1 MRQTLVSRR
10 DDLDTFDRAF
20 AAWFLRVSDRLPE
33 REAEPP
39 RRAGARRKGGA
50 PGPGPE
56 LDGGEIEVGAWSADE
71 LLRTRDFAA
80 MSPEEFARARVLIRQ
95 IALARPLRRTHRLR
109 RDRRR
114 GALDVRALVRSS
126 LSTGGDPVHRAYRS
140 RSTAPRKLVL
150 LLDISGSMEAYARG
164 LLLYLHAAQ
173 GSGRGVETFAFGTRL
188 TRLTSELGLRDP
200 DSALAAAAKRVVD
213 WSGGT
218 RIGES
223 LKAYNDM
230 WGRRAL
236 TRGAVVVILSDGCER
251 GDADGDRR
259 GDGAPR
265 ASGVRGRLGE
275 PAQGPSRL
283 RAARR
288 RHAGGVSVRRPAA
301 LGPRH
306 REPRGAGYSPR
317 RHRTEARSV
326 KDIAEGVERWR
337 ERGERIAVATVVATR
352 RSAPRPIGAKFAVSE
367 AGEMCGSVSGG
378 CVEND
383 VAVQALEVIAS
394 GEPRLLSY
402 GISDEQALGVGL
414 PCGGEIDVFLE
425 RLE

>member
-1 MRQTLVSRR
+1 MLREGGLEVGPQRVSDALRALDSVDLARQEDVYWALRQTLVSRR

-126 LSTGGDPVHRAYRS
+126 LSTGGDPVRRAYRS

-150 LLDISGSMEAYARG
+150 LLDISGSMEAYARA

-188 TRLTSELGLRDP
+188 TRLTSELGLRDS

-223 LKAYNDM
+223 LKAYNDD

-236 TRGAVVVILSDGCER
+236 TRGAVVVICSDGCER
-251 GDADGDRR
+251 GDTTAIAVEMARLAHQAFAVVWVNPLKGHPDYQPLAGGMQAAYPYVDRLLS
-259 GDGAPR
+259 GHDI
-265 ASGVRGRLGE
+265 ASLEALGTVLGGIE
-275 PAQGPSRL
+275 
-283 RAARR
+283 R
-288 RHAGGVSVRRPAA
+288 RHAA
-301 LGPRH
+301 
-306 REPRGAGYSPR
+306 
-317 RHRTEARSV
+317 
-326 KDIAEGVERWR
+326 
-337 ERGERIAVATVVATR
+337 
-352 RSAPRPIGAKFAVSE
+352 
-367 AGEMCGSVSGG
+367 
-378 CVEND
+378 
-383 VAVQALEVIAS
+383 
-394 GEPRLLSY
+394 
-402 GISDEQALGVGL
+402 
-414 PCGGEIDVFLE
+414 
-425 RLE
+425 